1 MLYLSA
7 NAIHN
12 MQMGEI
18 NSEVSRYWHEWRNKG
33 YQMEEPPR
41 ISADW

>member
-7 NAIHN
+7 NGIRS
-12 MQMGEI
+12 MQM
-18 NSEVSRYWHEWRNKG
+18 WEWRNKG

-41 ISADW
+41 ISGD